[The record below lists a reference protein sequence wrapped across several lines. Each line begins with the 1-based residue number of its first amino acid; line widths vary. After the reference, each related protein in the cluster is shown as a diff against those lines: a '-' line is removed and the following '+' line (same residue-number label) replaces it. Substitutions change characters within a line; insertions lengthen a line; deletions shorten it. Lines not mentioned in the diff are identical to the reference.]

1 MYGRTR
7 GIFAYIC
14 CRITHPVPAHVSR
27 YPRPSDTSHCHS
39 SSAITFFYTRT
50 RLARHLA
57 PPLTR
62 GARACPKTS
71 RKPAW
76 SRTTTPPP
84 TAVSTARRSR
94 RRLPAG
100 SRPDWARRTGGR
112 PTCRMCTS
120 AGSYWNAPRSSQG
133 NDPKE
138 TIKQVPTRRAA
149 PRARRG
155 DGERSRRPC
164 PSAASPRVKDA
175 PSRYVR
181 RPSET
186 FAAHPRR

>member
-1 MYGRTR
+1 MTRPPPGARMCTACPASGWSAPAYRRTATQAPVASAAVAATGSPPHSTAWRESRTSMIHTYSVRSYSVLVQLYGRVRLVLATSPVRPVAMYGRTR
-7 GIFAYIC
+7 GIFADSC

-76 SRTTTPPP
+76 PRTTTPPP
-84 TAVSTARRSR
+84 TAVWTA
-94 RRLPAG
+94 
-100 SRPDWARRTGGR
+100 
-112 PTCRMCTS
+112 
-120 AGSYWNAPRSSQG
+120 
-133 NDPKE
+133 
-138 TIKQVPTRRAA
+138 
-149 PRARRG
+149 
-155 DGERSRRPC
+155 
-164 PSAASPRVKDA
+164 
-175 PSRYVR
+175 
-181 RPSET
+181 
-186 FAAHPRR
+186 